1 MSGLKQEL
9 GLAQGIGL
17 LSTSLLGT
25 GVFAV
30 PALAALVA
38 GNNSLWAWPVLIIL
52 VFPIAIVFAILGRH
66 YPSAGGVAHFV
77 GMAFGSRLER
87 VTGWLFLSVIPV
99 GLPAALQIAAGFGQA
114 MFGWHSGQLLLA
126 ELGTLALVW
135 YIGTRGASSSANL
148 QTVIAGLIVAL
159 IVAIWW
165 AGDIKPANIPFP
177 APEISNLP
185 GYSLRYQ

>member
-1 MSGLKQEL
+1 M
-9 GLAQGIGL
+9 
-17 LSTSLLGT
+17 
-25 GVFAV
+25 GVAH
-30 PALAALVA
+30 
-38 GNNSLWAWPVLIIL
+38 LIIL

-87 VTGWLFLSVIPV
+87 VTGWLFYRSFR
-99 GLPAALQIAAGFGQA
+99 GFACRATNCCRIRRA
-114 MFGWHSGQLLLA
+114 MFGWHSWQLLLA

-165 AGDIKPANIPFP
+165 AGDIKPASIPFP
-177 APEISNLP
+177 RQKYRTYRVICCVISDVLVFCRSGSICP
-185 GYSLRYQ
+185 SCLGI